1 MPSQTLANGDLT
13 FVYSNGNNYVDLFA
27 GQGTQNITLNSP
39 ATIWINNG
47 SAKRV
52 YTLTNA
58 SNSSN
63 RVGFNGSGPITVDL
77 QAGYAIDGW
86 GAKDTLVNFQSVSLP
101 GNNGDKAYGTSG
113 DDSFSLNFSR
123 PGAGY
128 VDGRGGNNIVSVWQL
143 QPSEVAITVSA
154 DARLVTLVRNG
165 YTDTLVNVS
174 SIRFSFPDSTQNF
187 SQSFKSYINFNTLG
201 AQTLLSPGEKAW
213 NTSASSHTASLT
225 YSFMTA
231 VPSYGGQEGGTGF
244 TAPSSDY
251 QSAVR
256 SILAQISKVVGLD
269 FVEVSDADKSYGQ
282 MRFGT
287 NQQTLT
293 KGYSFN
299 PQDTTSDKAG
309 DVWLDVE
316 TTALLKVGQEGY
328 QVLLHEMAH
337 ALGLTHPL
345 GESDTSGATVLLNQ
359 WNNTLYTVMSDNPS
373 ANHLWQTGLGPLDIQ
388 ALQFLY
394 GSRAGTQANKSDGVY
409 ALSDQSGRQISTISD
424 VGGVNTLDCSA
435 VTLGVSIDLSP
446 NGLSSVGK
454 TADDMAALNNI
465 YLDAN
470 TTIQNLYGTRSD
482 DVLLC
487 NDLNNVVYPGD
498 GNDIIDGKGGLNKV
512 VLSRAASFY
521 TSSFNANNQHVIV
534 EDKTQ
539 KLGVKDMVNVQRVS
553 FADSNVAFDLGA
565 ANSGGETAEILGA
578 AFGLS
583 ALGNKPYV
591 GFGLSLFDGGMAM
604 QDVAKLAVQ
613 TGLVSAPDNTS
624 FVKAV
629 WNNVVGSPID
639 DASLNTYVGQLN
651 KGVFT
656 QPSLLVLAATSSFNT
671 NHINLAGLAQTGLEY
686 V

>member
-13 FVYSNGNNYVDLFA
+13 FVYSNGNTYIDLYL
-27 GQGTQNITLNSP
+27 GQGNQNVTLNSP
-39 ATIWINNG
+39 ATVWINNG
-47 SAKRV
+47 SAKSV
-52 YTLTNA
+52 YTLINA
-58 SNSSN
+58 GSATN

-86 GAKDTLVNFQSVSLP
+86 GSKDTLVNFQSVYMP

-113 DDSFSLNFSR
+113 DDNFSLGFYRS
-123 PGAGY
+123 GSGLI
-128 VDGRGGNNIVSVWQL
+128 DGRGGINVVSLWQL
-143 QPSEVAITVSA
+143 QPSDVSITVSA
-154 DARLVTLVRNG
+154 DARLVTLSRNG
-165 YTDTLVNVS
+165 YTDTLVNIS
-174 SIRFSFPDSTQNF
+174 SIKFNFPDGTQN
-187 SQSFKSYINFNTLG
+187 SSINFKSLINFNSLG

-225 YSFMTA
+225 YSFMA
-231 VPSYGGQEGGTGF
+231 ALPSYGGQEGGTGF

-251 QSAVR
+251 QNAVR
-256 SILAQISKVVGLD
+256 SILSQISKVVGLD

-282 MRFGT
+282 LRFGT
-287 NQQTLT
+287 NQQSLT

-328 QVLLHEMAH
+328 QVLLHEIGH

-345 GESDTSGATVLLNQ
+345 GESDTSGATVLLNE
-359 WNNTLYTVMSDNPS
+359 WNNTLFTLMSDTPS
-373 ANHLWQTGLGPLDIQ
+373 ANHLFQTGLGPLDVQ
-388 ALQFLY
+388 ALQSLY
-394 GSRAGTQANKSDGVY
+394 GARVGPQSNTNDVY
-409 ALSDQSGRQISTISD
+409 TLSDQSGLQISTLSD
-424 VGGVNTLDCSA
+424 AGGLNTLDCSA

-446 NGLSSVGK
+446 NGLCSVGK
-454 TADDMAALNNI
+454 TADDMASLNNV

-470 TTIQNLYGTRSD
+470 TKIQNLYGTRSD

-487 NDLNNVVYPGD
+487 NELNNVIYPGD

-512 VLSRAASFY
+512 VLSRTASSY
-521 TSSFNANNQHVIV
+521 TSSFNTNTQHVLI
-534 EDKTQ
+534 EDKAQ
-539 KLGVKDMVNVQRVS
+539 KLGLKDMVNVQRVS
-553 FADSNVAFDLGA
+553 FADTNVAFDMGA
-565 ANSGGETAEILGA
+565 ASSGGETAEILGA

-583 ALGNKPYV
+583 ALSNKPYV
-591 GFGLSLFDGGMAM
+591 GFGLSLFDGGMAL
-604 QDVAKLAVQ
+604 QEVAKLALQ

-639 DASLNTYVGQLN
+639 DANLNTYVAQLN
-651 KGVFT
+651 KGALT
-656 QPSLLVLAATSSFNT
+656 QASLLVLAATSSFNT
-671 NHINLAGLAQTGLEY
+671 SHINLVGLAQTGLEY